1 MQRQELTRCIL
12 GQLQFL
18 VAFNITG
25 CGGLGQ
31 VRSGSGSGSAG
42 VDVAQGIL
50 LFCQRPIHRSSSRSN
65 SVATVLQR
73 RQKPKGR
80 LRIIH
85 ELQKQLRSVLV
96 ATDSGVGCSNKTN
109 WNSL

>member
-1 MQRQELTRCIL
+1 MRDC
-12 GQLQFL
+12 
-18 VAFNITG
+18 
-25 CGGLGQ
+25 
-31 VRSGSGSGSAG
+31 GSGSGSAG
-42 VDVAQGIL
+42 VDVTQGIL
-50 LFCQRPIHRSSSRSN
+50 LLCQRPIHSSSSRNN

-80 LRIIH
+80 RRIVC

-109 WNSL
+109 LNSL